1 MFNKIIADSIRQSF
15 DDKFSKISEND
26 KEILNST
33 QKILDIVGN
42 ECRLTD
48 NKMNA
53 LEDAITEV
61 ICAASIIGYFIGIK
75 DGADVISSIT
85 KETFPEYLLRL

>member
-1 MFNKIIADSIRQSF
+1 MFNRMIADSIRQSF
-15 DDKFSKISEND
+15 DDKFSKISESN

-33 QKILDIVGN
+33 QKILDIASN
-42 ECRLTD
+42 ECRLSD

-61 ICAASIIGYFIGIK
+61 ICASSIIGYFIGIK
-75 DGADVISSIT
+75 DGADVINSIT
-85 KETFPEYLLRL
+85 KDTFPEYLLKL